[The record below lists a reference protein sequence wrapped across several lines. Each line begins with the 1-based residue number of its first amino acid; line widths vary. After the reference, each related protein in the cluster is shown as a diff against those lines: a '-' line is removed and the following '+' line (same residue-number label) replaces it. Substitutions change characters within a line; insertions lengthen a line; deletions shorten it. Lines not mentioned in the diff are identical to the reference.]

1 MKVMTKRRLMKLVH
15 WALLVL
21 TVLVVVSGLGITQYQ
36 VVSTLT
42 FGLLSKALAFKLHL
56 ALWIPFVV
64 VFVAH
69 VLLTTMLFRRR
80 RTTKGD
86 SVSTQ

>member
-1 MKVMTKRRLMKLVH
+1 MTKRQLTKLVH
-15 WALLVL
+15 WLLLVL
-21 TVLVVVSGLGITQYQ
+21 TVILVVSGLGITQYQ
-36 VVSTLT
+36 VVSSLT

-69 VLLTTMLFRRR
+69 VLLTTRLFRRR
-80 RTTKGD
+80 RTAKSD
-86 SVSTQ
+86 SASTQ